1 MTRTNYLNRIKV
13 TFFGVVL
20 LSTVLSENAFAHCD
34 TLDGPV
40 VQTARIA
47 LEKGDVT
54 SLLKWVQADDEKE
67 IRTAF
72 QKTLIVRAKGAE
84 AKELADMY
92 FLETLV
98 RIHRAGEGAP
108 YTGLK
113 SGEAVDPA
121 VALADRALETG
132 SVDKLVNVL
141 TEAMANGIRERFQH
155 TQETQKH
162 ADDSVAAGREFVKAY
177 VIFTHYAEG
186 LHATIKANA
195 DHHFG
200 KLTARASMITNNQ
213 LTRRSTRPKTAMRF
227 SSGELGRYKH

>member
-1 MTRTNYLNRIKV
+1 MTKINNLNRILA
-13 TFFGVVL
+13 TFTGISIIF
-20 LSTVLSENAFAHCD
+20 TVLCQNALAHCD

-54 SLLKWVQADDEKE
+54 PLLKWVQSDDENE

-72 QKTLIVRAKGAE
+72 QKTLAVRTKGAE

-92 FLETLV
+92 FFETLV

-113 SGEAVDPA
+113 PGEAVDPA
-121 VALADRALETG
+121 IVLADEALESG
-132 SVDKLVNVL
+132 SADKLVNVL
-141 TEAMANGIRERFQH
+141 TQAMANGIRERFQH
-155 TQETQKH
+155 TKETQQH

-177 VIFTHYAEG
+177 VIFTHYVEG

-200 KLTARASMITNNQ
+200 EAESPGGHAH
-213 LTRRSTRPKTAMRF
+213 
-227 SSGELGRYKH
+227 E

>member
-1 MTRTNYLNRIKV
+1 MAIRNYLTRIMV
-13 TFFGVVL
+13 IFSVIGL
-20 LSTVLSENAFAHCD
+20 LFTVMSENAFAHCD

-54 SLLKWVQADDEKE
+54 PLLKWVQADDEKE
-67 IRTAF
+67 IRAAF

-92 FLETLV
+92 FFETLV

-113 SGEAVDPA
+113 PGEAVDPA
-121 VALADRALETG
+121 VALADNALETG
-132 SVDKLVNVL
+132 SVDKLVDIL
-141 TEAMANGIRERFQH
+141 TKAMADGIRERFQH
-155 TQETQKH
+155 TKETQKH

-186 LHATIKANA
+186 LHAIIKANA

-200 KLTARASMITNNQ
+200 DAKGH
-213 LTRRSTRPKTAMRF
+213 
-227 SSGELGRYKH
+227 SGHTQ

>member
-1 MTRTNYLNRIKV
+1 MAKRNYLNRIMV
-13 TFFGVVL
+13 TFFGMVL
-20 LSTVLSENAFAHCD
+20 LFIVSSENAFAHCD

-54 SLLKWVQADDEKE
+54 PLLKWVQADDEKE

-72 QKTLIVRAKGAE
+72 QKTLAVRAKGAE

-92 FLETLV
+92 FFETLV

-113 SGEAVDPA
+113 PGEAVDPA
-121 VALADRALETG
+121 VALADRALETA

-141 TEAMANGIRERFQH
+141 TEAMSNGIRERFQH
-155 TQETQKH
+155 AKETQKY
-162 ADDSVAAGREFVKAY
+162 ADDSVTAGREFVKTY

-200 KLTARASMITNNQ
+200 EAKSQ
-213 LTRRSTRPKTAMRF
+213 
-227 SSGELGRYKH
+227 SGHDHK

>member
-1 MTRTNYLNRIKV
+1 MAMRNYFNRIMV
-13 TFFGVVL
+13 VFSGVVL
-20 LSTVLSENAFAHCD
+20 LCTVLSENAFAHCD

-40 VQTARIA
+40 VQTARVA

-54 SLLKWVQADDEKE
+54 PLLKWVQADDEKE
-67 IRTAF
+67 VRAAF
-72 QKTLIVRAKGAE
+72 KKTLAVRAKGAE

-92 FLETLV
+92 FFETLV

-113 SGEAVDPA
+113 PGEAVDPA
-121 VALADRALETG
+121 VALADKALETG
-132 SVDKLVNVL
+132 SVDKLVDVL
-141 TEAMANGIRERFQH
+141 KEAMADGIRERFQH
-155 TQETQKH
+155 TKETQKH

-200 KLTARASMITNNQ
+200 EAESQ
-213 LTRRSTRPKTAMRF
+213 
-227 SSGELGRYKH
+227 SGHDHK